1 MRRYGFAIG
10 VLLGAAAGLL
20 LAPRRGAET
29 RRHVRALGG
38 ALGDLVAAPFQELA
52 MAATA
57 LRRRPRRLAAVE
69 PCQPTL

>member
-29 RRHVRALGG
+29 RRYVRDLGG
-38 ALGDLVAAPFQELA
+38 ALAAQIATPFHDLAA
-52 MAATA
+52 AAAA
-57 LRRRPRRLAAVE
+57 LRRRTRRVETLE